1 LSGERHA
8 ARLAT
13 VAFVRC
19 GDALLLL
26 RHPAGGDRFPGLWN
40 GVGGHV
46 EAGEGIRE
54 AAQRE
59 LREEAG
65 LEPADLRLRGVIHE
79 VGLAGHPYVVFVFA
93 GESAGRELAPR
104 RGLELAWHPLSRLG
118 ELPLVPDVPLLLDHL
133 FEEGEPVFL
142 VQRFEGGDNPVDLR
156 LDGAP
161 AAAAAASTG
170 SGGAR

>member
-1 LSGERHA
+1 LSAGRHA

-65 LEPADLRLRGVIHE
+65 IEASALRLRGVIHE
-79 VGLAGHPYVVFVFA
+79 AGLAGHPYVVFVFA
-93 GESAGRELAPR
+93 AESAGRALVARP
-104 RGLELAWHPLSRLG
+104 GLELAWHPVSRLG
-118 ELPLVPDVPLLLDHL
+118 ELPLVPDVPLLLEHL
-133 FEEGEPVFL
+133 FEDGEPVFL
-142 VQRFEGGDNPVDLR
+142 VQRFEAGDTPAELR

-170 SGGAR
+170 SGGAP